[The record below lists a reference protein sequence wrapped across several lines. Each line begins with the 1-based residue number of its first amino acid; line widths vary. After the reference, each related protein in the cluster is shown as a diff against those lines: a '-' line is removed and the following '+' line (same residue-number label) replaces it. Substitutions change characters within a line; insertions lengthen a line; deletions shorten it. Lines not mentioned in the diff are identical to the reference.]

1 LERVTTMDAERTR
14 EPAFGVPA
22 HLWKPIA
29 AALAAAITL
38 AAMAWSLDVPRM
50 MGVSYYPQ
58 QFLAVILALTL
69 PLTFMLYRPNRERRL
84 DEALP
89 WHDIAC
95 AILSLGACAYIA
107 INYASVVNFV
117 FTRPVE
123 AWLPG
128 VILLILLLE
137 GLRRS
142 TGWVLV
148 VIMVVFL
155 LYAMFGN
162 VIPGRL
168 AGRPQDWQKLAGYMA
183 YDVNGIFGLSLSVG
197 ATIVVAFIF
206 FGALLQTTGGAKF
219 FTDAAL
225 LSMGRYRGGSMKI
238 AVAASGLF
246 GSISGSAVANV
257 VATGVVTIP
266 MIKRDKYP
274 AHKAGAIEA
283 VASTGGQLMP
293 PVMGAAAF
301 LMAEFLQVPY
311 SDVALAAL
319 VPALLY
325 YGALFIQA
333 DLEAA
338 KLGIKSAPEDQIP
351 SGRTIVGGLHF
362 LIAFGLLIYALFSMN
377 WLPER
382 AAFLACAS
390 VVATAAVFGYDGM
403 RASLRQLLMTVVDT
417 GEAVVEIVV
426 ISAAAGIVIGVM
438 NITGLSF
445 NLTYA
450 LVQLG
455 GGSAIVLLLMSA
467 VVCIILGM
475 GLPTLAVYVLLA
487 SLVAPALV
495 EVGLHPMAAHL
506 FVLYFGMMSMITP
519 PIALASF
526 AAASIAKADPIK
538 TGIASCKFG
547 WIAFVIPFMF
557 AYSPSL
563 LLIGDTGEVTWAVIT
578 ATFGMWLV
586 SAALAGYFA
595 NRLSMQMRII
605 FAVAGLLA
613 LIPAGAFPGAI
624 YTDAVG
630 LVIGVPAMI
639 FAYVNGRKTVQ
650 QAAT

>member
-1 LERVTTMDAERTR
+1 MDAERTR
-14 EPAFGVPA
+14 EPDFGVPA
-22 HLWKPIA
+22 RLWRPVA
-29 AALAAAITL
+29 AALAAAVTL
-38 AAMAWSLDVPRM
+38 SAMAWSLDVPRM

-69 PLTFMLYRPNRERRL
+69 PLAFMLYRPDREKRT
-84 DEALP
+84 DQALP
-89 WHDIAC
+89 WYDVAG
-95 AILSLGACAYIA
+95 AILSLTACAYIA
-107 INYASVVNFV
+107 INYATVVNFV

-128 VILLILLLE
+128 IILLVLLLE

-148 VIMVVFL
+148 VIMIVFL

-162 VIPGRL
+162 IVPGRL

-183 YDVNGIFGLSLSVG
+183 YDVNGVFGLSLSVG

-206 FGALLQTTGGAKF
+206 FGALLGATGGAKF

-238 AVAASGLF
+238 AVVASGLF

-274 AHKAGAIEA
+274 AYKAGAIEA

-311 SDVALAAL
+311 ADVALAAL

-351 SGRTIVGGLHF
+351 SRRTIMGGLHF
-362 LIAFGLLIYALFSMN
+362 LIAFGLLIYALFGMN

-403 RASLRQLLMTVVDT
+403 RASVRQLLDTIVET
-417 GEAVVEIVV
+417 GESVVEIIV

-467 VVCIILGM
+467 IVCIILGM

-538 TGIASCKFG
+538 TGLASCKFG

-563 LLIGDTGEVTWAVIT
+563 LLIGETGEVAWAVLT

-595 NRLSMQMRII
+595 SRLSTLMRIV
-605 FAVAGLLA
+605 FAVSGILS

-630 LVIGVPAMI
+630 LVVGIPAMI
-639 FAYVNGRKTVQ
+639 FAYVTGRKVVEHAIT
-650 QAAT
+650 